1 MLWHLHS
8 LGSPLCYSFAAR
20 ILNGVLR
27 HIRAVHAHE
36 ANFHVTCGIQG
47 CPRSYSNYYSYKK
60 HMYQKPRE
68 VLEVTTTVPSASEV
82 QVFEP
87 IETDDYPCGSSD
99 TTTHP
104 SRTDERNNQHC
115 F

>member
-1 MLWHLHS
+1 
-8 LGSPLCYSFAAR
+8 
-20 ILNGVLR
+20 
-27 HIRAVHAHE
+27 
-36 ANFHVTCGIQG
+36 
-47 CPRSYSNYYSYKK
+47 
-60 HMYQKPRE
+60 MYQKPRE